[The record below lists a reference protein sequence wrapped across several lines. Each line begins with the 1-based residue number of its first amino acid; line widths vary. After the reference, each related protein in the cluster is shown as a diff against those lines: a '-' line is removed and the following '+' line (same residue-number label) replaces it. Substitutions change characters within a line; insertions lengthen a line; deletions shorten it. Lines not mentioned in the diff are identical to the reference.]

1 MSEHEGTERRAARS
15 EGSARVER
23 RSNSRKGRAKR
34 RGGTRHEGKRDRYT
48 RTASEL
54 SWGCSGAAVAATT
67 ATRGARRRWSYA
79 ARDDDDQGEEV
90 GQVGGAVVVE
100 VEVEVDRR
108 EADGAIVTC
117 RKYPEHAQEGCAG
130 RVEPIEKRGAA
141 S

>member
-1 MSEHEGTERRAARS
+1 M
-15 EGSARVER
+15 
-23 RSNSRKGRAKR
+23 
-34 RGGTRHEGKRDRYT
+34 
-48 RTASEL
+48 
-54 SWGCSGAAVAATT
+54 
-67 ATRGARRRWSYA
+67 
-79 ARDDDDQGEEV
+79 
-90 GQVGGAVVVE
+90 VE